1 MTTTVITIY
10 SNDTPMS
17 GDTTGEPVLIAGAG
31 PVGMTT
37 ALALHARGVE
47 ATILEAESE
56 DRDRSGSRAIYVH
69 GSTLRTLERIHPG
82 LGTDLVDE
90 GLVWPTRRTL
100 FRGKEVFDRT
110 YDSPGGSGDIPH
122 FTSIPQVV
130 TEEYMHDALD
140 EAGID
145 IHWDAEVDTLETSP
159 TGVHVET
166 ADGREWVGEFLVG
179 ADGGGSTVRKE
190 IGANFEGDQSEN
202 AFIIA
207 DVGEVGDD
215 PLPLER
221 VFHYDAPEADGRNV
235 LLVPFTG
242 GWRLDIQCIEGDD
255 PDELSSD
262 ERMREFVRDIMG
274 ERYEDNL
281 QWVSSYYFLQ
291 VMADTF
297 VDEHRRVLL
306 AGEAAHLLAPFGAR
320 GMNSGI
326 ADADEAASAIAA
338 AINAQTDAV
347 IRDEIELYA
356 ARREKAAEFNLNA
369 AGQALE
375 YLQGGNPVTI
385 LRKEAAAALADHFET
400 AGEWLDDAPYGPHG
414 TPPIVSTGNY

>member
-1 MTTTVITIY
+1 MIY
-10 SNDTPMS
+10 SNDTIMS
-17 GDTTGEPVLIAGAG
+17 DTTTAAPVLIAGAG
-31 PVGMTT
+31 PVGMST

-47 ATILEAESE
+47 TTILEAESE

-82 LGTDLVDE
+82 LGTDLVAE
-90 GLVWPTRRTL
+90 GIVWPTRRTL
-100 FRGKEVFDRT
+100 FRGKEVFSRT

-130 TEEYMHDALD
+130 TEEYMHRALD

-145 IHWDAEVDTLETSP
+145 IHWDAEVETVETSP
-159 TGVHVET
+159 DGVEIET
-166 ADGREWVGEFLVG
+166 ADGREWRGEFLIG

-190 IGANFEGDQSEN
+190 IGTNFDGDQSEN

-207 DVGEVGDD
+207 DVAEVEND
-215 PLPLER
+215 PRSLER
-221 VFHYDAPEADGRNV
+221 VFHYDAPAADGRNV
-235 LLVPFTG
+235 LLVPFSG

-255 PDELSSD
+255 PEELCSD
-262 ERMREFVRDIMG
+262 GRMREFVRDIMG
-274 ERYEDNL
+274 ERYADNL

-326 ADADEAASAIAA
+326 ADADEAASAVAA
-338 AINAQTDAV
+338 AINAKTDAV
-347 IRDEIELYA
+347 IRDEVELYA
-356 ARREKAAEFNLNA
+356 ARRETAAEFNLDA
-369 AGQALE
+369 AGQALK
-375 YLQGGNPVTI
+375 YLQGDNPATV

-414 TPPIVSTGNY
+414 NPPIVSTGNY

>member
-1 MTTTVITIY
+1 
-10 SNDTPMS
+10 MS
-17 GDTTGEPVLIAGAG
+17 DDTTEAPVLVAGAG
-31 PVGMTT
+31 PVGMTA

-47 ATILEAESE
+47 TAILEAEPE

-69 GSTLRTLERIHPG
+69 GTTLRTLERIRPE

-100 FRGKEVFDRT
+100 YHGEEVFNRT

-122 FTSIPQVV
+122 FTSVPQVV
-130 TEEYMHDALD
+130 TEQYMLDAL
-140 EAGID
+140 EEIGID
-145 IHWDAEVDTLETSP
+145 IHWEAEVETVDSSADGVRVV
-159 TGVHVET
+159 TG
-166 ADGREWVGEFLVG
+166 DGREWDAEYLVG

-190 IGANFEGDQSEN
+190 IGSNFEGDQSEN

-207 DVGEVGDD
+207 DVEDEEIENGHPD
-215 PLPLER
+215 LER

-242 GWRLDIQCIEGDD
+242 GWRLDIQCIGDD
-255 PDELSSD
+255 DPEELSSE

-274 ERYEDNL
+274 EEYEDKL
-281 QWVSSYYFLQ
+281 KWVSTYHFLQ
-291 VMADTF
+291 VMADSF
-297 VDEHRRVLL
+297 VDDHRRVLL

-320 GMNSGI
+320 GMNSGV
-326 ADADEAASAIAA
+326 ADADEAASAIAVA
-338 AINAQTDAV
+338 LRSRTDAV
-347 IRDEIELYA
+347 ARDEVELYA
-356 ARREKAAEFNLNA
+356 ARREKAAEYNLNA

-375 YLQGGNPVTI
+375 YLQGDDPVTV
-385 LRKEAAAALADHFET
+385 LRKEAAASLADHFEA

-414 TPPIVSTGNY
+414 APPIVSTGNY

>member
-1 MTTTVITIY
+1 M
-10 SNDTPMS
+10 N
-17 GDTTGEPVLIAGAG
+17 GDTTEAPVLVAGAG
-31 PVGMTT
+31 PTGMTA

-47 ATILEAESE
+47 ATILEADPE

-69 GSTLRTLERIHPG
+69 GSTLGTLERIHPG
-82 LGTDLVDE
+82 LGSDLVKE

-100 FRGKEVFDRT
+100 FRGKEVFNRT

-122 FTSIPQVV
+122 FTSVPQVV
-130 TEEYMHDALD
+130 TERYMLDAL
-140 EAGID
+140 ESIGVD
-145 IHWDAEVDTLETSP
+145 IHWDAEVV
-159 TGVHVET
+159 GVDSTADGVRVET
-166 ADGREWVGEFLVG
+166 DDGREWETEYLVG
-179 ADGGGSTVRKE
+179 ADGGGSAVRDE

-202 AFIIA
+202 SFIIA
-207 DVGEVGDD
+207 DIDETEDD
-215 PLPLER
+215 PRPLER
-221 VFHYDAPEADGRNV
+221 VFHYDAPAADGRNV

-255 PDELSSD
+255 PEELVSD
-262 ERMREFVRDIMG
+262 DRMREFVRDIMG

-281 QWVSSYYFLQ
+281 TWVSSYRFLQ

-297 VDEHRRVLL
+297 VDDHRRVLL

-326 ADADEAASAIAA
+326 ADADEAASAVAVA
-338 AINAQTDAV
+338 LDARTEAV
-347 IRDEIELYA
+347 ARDEVELYA
-356 ARREKAAEFNLNA
+356 ARREKAAEFNLGA

-375 YLQGGNPVTI
+375 YLQGDDPVTV
-385 LRKEAAAALADHFET
+385 LRKEAAASLADRFET
-400 AGEWLDDAPYGPHG
+400 AGEWLDDAPYGPHD

>member
-1 MTTTVITIY
+1 
-10 SNDTPMS
+10 MS
-17 GDTTGEPVLIAGAG
+17 GDTTESPVLIAGAG
-31 PVGMTT
+31 PVGMSA
-37 ALALHARGVE
+37 ALALNARGID
-47 ATILEAESE
+47 ATILEADPE

-100 FRGKEVFDRT
+100 FRGTEVFSRT
-110 YDSPGGSGDIPH
+110 YDSPGGTGDIPH
-122 FTSIPQVV
+122 FTSVPQVV
-130 TEEYMHDALD
+130 TEAYMHDALA

-145 IHWDAEVDTLETSP
+145 IHWEAEVETVESDTD
-159 TGVHVET
+159 GVRVET
-166 ADGREWVGEFLVG
+166 ADGREWDGEFLIG

-202 AFIIA
+202 SYIIA
-207 DVGEVGDD
+207 DVEEVEDD
-215 PLPLER
+215 PRELER
-221 VFHYDAPEADGRNV
+221 VFHYDAPAAGGRNV

-242 GWRLDIQCIEGDD
+242 GWRLDIQCFLDDD

-274 ERYEDNL
+274 ERYADNL
-281 QWVSSYYFLQ
+281 EWTSTYQFLQ

-297 VDEHRRVLL
+297 IDEHRRVLL

-320 GMNSGI
+320 GMNSGV

-338 AINAQTDAV
+338 AIDATTDAV
-347 IRDEIELYA
+347 VRDEVELYA
-356 ARREKAAEFNLNA
+356 ARRERAAEFNLDA
-369 AGQALE
+369 AGQALRH
-375 YLQGGNPVTI
+375 LRGDDPVTV
-385 LRKEAAAALADHFET
+385 LRKEAAASLADHFEV

-414 TPPIVSTGNY
+414 SPPIVSTGNY

>member
-1 MTTTVITIY
+1 
-10 SNDTPMS
+10 MS

-306 AGEAAHLLAPFGAR
+306 AGEAAHLLR
-320 GMNSGI
+320 H
-326 ADADEAASAIAA
+326 
-338 AINAQTDAV
+338 
-347 IRDEIELYA
+347 L
-356 ARREKAAEFNLNA
+356 
-369 AGQALE
+369 
-375 YLQGGNPVTI
+375 
-385 LRKEAAAALADHFET
+385 ALA
-400 AGEWLDDAPYGPHG
+400 
-414 TPPIVSTGNY
+414 V

>member
-1 MTTTVITIY
+1 M
-10 SNDTPMS
+10 
-17 GDTTGEPVLIAGAG
+17 LIAGAG
-31 PVGMTT
+31 PTGMTA
-37 ALALHARGVE
+37 ALALHARGVD

-82 LGTDLVDE
+82 LGADLVEE

-100 FRGKEVFDRT
+100 YRGKEVFNRT
-110 YDSPGGSGDIPH
+110 YDSPGGDSEIPH
-122 FTSIPQVV
+122 FTSVPQVR
-130 TEEYMHDALD
+130 TEAYMHEALD

-145 IHWDAEVDTLETSP
+145 VHWDSEVETVQPSP
-159 TGVHVET
+159 DGVRVET
-166 ADGREWVGEFLVG
+166 ADGDEWEAEFLIG
-179 ADGGGSTVRKE
+179 ADGGGSTVRDE

-202 AFIIA
+202 SFIIA
-207 DVGEVGDD
+207 DVEDEEIEDGHPD
-215 PLPLER
+215 LER
-221 VFHYDAPEADGRNV
+221 MFHYDAPEADGRNV

-255 PDELSSD
+255 PEELSSD
-262 ERMREFVRDIMG
+262 ERMREFVRDVMG
-274 ERYEDNL
+274 EEYEDQL
-281 QWVSSYYFLQ
+281 KWVSTYRFLQ

-297 VDEHRRVLL
+297 VDDHRRVLL

-338 AINAQTDAV
+338 AIDARTEAV
-347 IRDEIELYA
+347 ARDEVELYA
-356 ARREKAAEFNLNA
+356 ARREKAAEFNLDA

-375 YLQGGNPVTI
+375 YLQGDDPVTV
-385 LRKEAAAALADHFET
+385 LRKEVAASMSDHFET

>member
-1 MTTTVITIY
+1 MTGETTTE
-10 SNDTPMS
+10 S
-17 GDTTGEPVLIAGAG
+17 VLVAGAG

-82 LGTDLVDE
+82 LGIGLVEE
-90 GLVWPTRRTL
+90 GIVWPTRRTL
-100 FRGKEVFDRT
+100 FRGKEVFSRT

-130 TEEYMHDALD
+130 TEQHMHDALAD
-140 EAGID
+140 VGID
-145 IHWDAEVDTLETSP
+145 IHWNTEVDTVTTSP
-159 TGVHVET
+159 DGVRVGT
-166 ADGREWVGEFLVG
+166 TDGRKWESAFLVG
-179 ADGGGSTVRKE
+179 ADGGGSTVRNE
-190 IGANFEGDQSEN
+190 IGANFDGDQSEN

-207 DVGEVGDD
+207 DVGEIEDD
-215 PLPLER
+215 PRPPER
-221 VFHYDAPEADGRNV
+221 MFHYDAPDADGRNV
-235 LLVPFTG
+235 LLVPFAG

-255 PDELSSD
+255 PEELCND

-274 ERYEDNL
+274 KRYADNL
-281 QWVSSYYFLQ
+281 EWVSSYYFLQ
-291 VMADTF
+291 VMADAF

-338 AINAQTDAV
+338 AIDATTEAV
-347 IRDEIELYA
+347 IRDEVELYA

-375 YLQGGNPVTI
+375 YLQGENPVTV
-385 LRKEAAAALADHFET
+385 LRKEAAASLADHFET
-400 AGEWLDDAPYGPHG
+400 AGEWLDDAPYGPRG

>member
-1 MTTTVITIY
+1 
-10 SNDTPMS
+10 MS
-17 GDTTGEPVLIAGAG
+17 DDTTDVPVLVAGAG

-37 ALALHARGVE
+37 ALALHARGIETTV
-47 ATILEAESE
+47 LEADPE

-69 GSTLRTLERIHPG
+69 GSTLRTLERIRPG
-82 LGTDLVDE
+82 LGADLVEE

-100 FRGKEVFDRT
+100 YKGKEVFNRT

-122 FTSIPQVV
+122 FTSVPQVV
-130 TEEYMHDALD
+130 TEQYMLEAL
-140 EAGID
+140 EEVGID
-145 IHWDAEVDTLETSP
+145 IHWGSEVVSVDSSP
-159 TGVHVET
+159 DGVTVET
-166 ADGREWVGEFLVG
+166 DDGREWETEHLIG

-207 DVGEVGDD
+207 DVEDKDIDD
-215 PLPLER
+215 GHPDLER
-221 VFHYDAPEADGRNV
+221 MFHYDAPEADGRNV

-242 GWRLDIQCIEGDD
+242 GWRLDIQCIDGDD
-255 PDELSSD
+255 PEELSSD

-274 ERYEDNL
+274 EEYADKL
-281 QWVSSYYFLQ
+281 KWVSTYHFLQ

-297 VDEHRRVLL
+297 VDDHRRVLL

-326 ADADEAASAIAA
+326 ADADEAASAISVALDA
-338 AINAQTDAV
+338 RTDAV
-347 IRDEIELYA
+347 ARDEVELYA
-356 ARREKAAEFNLNA
+356 ARREKAAEYNLGA

-375 YLQGGNPVTI
+375 YLQGDDPVTV
-385 LRKEAAAALADHFET
+385 LRKEVAASMADKFET

-414 TPPIVSTGNY
+414 SPPIVSTGNY

>member
-1 MTTTVITIY
+1 M
-10 SNDTPMS
+10 
-17 GDTTGEPVLIAGAG
+17 LIAGAG
-31 PVGMTT
+31 PTGMTA

-47 ATILEAESE
+47 ATILEADPE

-82 LGTDLVDE
+82 LGTDLVEE

-100 FRGKEVFDRT
+100 FRGKEVFNRT
-110 YDSPGGSGDIPH
+110 YDTPGGTGDIPH
-122 FTSIPQVV
+122 FTSVPQVV
-130 TEEYMHDALD
+130 TERYMLDAL
-140 EAGID
+140 ESIGVD
-145 IHWDAEVDTLETSP
+145 IHWDAEVVGVDTAAD
-159 TGVHVET
+159 GVRVET
-166 ADGREWVGEFLVG
+166 VDGREWETEYLIG
-179 ADGGGSTVRKE
+179 ADGGGSTVRNE

-202 AFIIA
+202 SFIIA
-207 DVGEVGDD
+207 DVDEVEDD
-215 PLPLER
+215 PRPLER
-221 VFHYDAPEADGRNV
+221 VFHYDAPAADGRNV

-255 PDELSSD
+255 PEELVSED
-262 ERMREFVRDIMG
+262 RMREFVRDIMG

-281 QWVSSYYFLQ
+281 SWVSSYQFLQ

-326 ADADEAASAIAA
+326 ADADEAASAVAVA
-338 AINAQTDAV
+338 LDARTDAV
-347 IRDEIELYA
+347 ARDEVELYA
-356 ARREKAAEFNLNA
+356 ARREKAAEFNLGA

-375 YLQGGNPVTI
+375 YLQGDDPVTI
-385 LRKEAAAALADHFET
+385 LRKEAAASLADHFET